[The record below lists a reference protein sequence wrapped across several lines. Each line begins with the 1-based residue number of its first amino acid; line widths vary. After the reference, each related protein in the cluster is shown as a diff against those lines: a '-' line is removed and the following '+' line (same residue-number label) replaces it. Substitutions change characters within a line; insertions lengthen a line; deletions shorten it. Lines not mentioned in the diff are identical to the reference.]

1 MKIIITEIQEEK
13 IYEGFK
19 KVMKDYSELHKI
31 ERPYD
36 FWVQSRNTYVDYT
49 PFNFYKEIDDDDF
62 WEDDDWVFQYSEV
75 EPYTGNKIGIYPML
89 QYSSF
94 KLNSFKK
101 MFGPWFESL
110 LKRWFEETYNLPVN
124 KVVDDRE
131 GYKILDLY
139 GDNN

>member
-1 MKIIITEIQEEK
+1 MKIIITEDKLDK

-19 KVMKDYSELHKI
+19 RVMEEYSNLHKI

-75 EPYTGNKIGIYPML
+75 EPYTGNKIGVYPML

-94 KLNSFKK
+94 KLKSFKK
-101 MFGPWFESL
+101 IFGTWFETL
-110 LKRWFEETYNLPVN
+110 LKRWFEETYELPVN

-131 GYKILDLY
+131 GYEILDLY
-139 GDNN
+139 GNND